1 MIYDK
6 THKRMNHT
14 ARIIVLGN
22 EKGGSGKSTTA
33 MHLAIGLLY
42 MGYRVATIDLDARQG
57 SLTRYLAN
65 RFEYISAS
73 HIQLPSPTHIPVD
86 KSYAETLQ
94 AREKEDR
101 ENLCMIVDEIKTS
114 HDFII
119 FDTPGSES
127 YLSLVAHAMAHIAI
141 TPLNDSFVDLD
152 VIARVD
158 PMSKTVKGPS
168 IYSRIVQQTREFR
181 PELRWIV
188 MRNRLS
194 SLGSK
199 NKSEMA
205 KILRELSHDFR
216 FELGEGFT
224 ERVVFRELF
233 LQGLTLL
240 DLSQKTGHS
249 LTLSELT
256 ARQEVRSLLSLILE
270 GQK

>member
-1 MIYDK
+1 
-6 THKRMNHT
+6 MNQNAH
-14 ARIIVLGN
+14 IVVLGN

-65 RFEYISAS
+65 RFEYIAS
-73 HIQLPSPTHIPVD
+73 SKLDLPSPTHVPVD
-86 KSYAETLQ
+86 KSYADTLH
-94 AREKEDR
+94 ARETEDR
-101 ENLCMIVDEIKTS
+101 ENLCMIIDEIKLH
-114 HDFII
+114 HDFVI

-127 YLSLVAHAMAHIAI
+127 YLSLVAHAMAKTVI

-158 PMSKTVKGPS
+158 SQTRDIKGPS

-181 PELRWIV
+181 PSLRWIV

-205 KILRELSHDFR
+205 SILRELSTQFR
-216 FELGEGFT
+216 FELGDGFT

-240 DLSQKTGHS
+240 DLSHKTGHS
-249 LTLSELT
+249 LTMSELT
-256 ARQEVRSLLSLILE
+256 ARQEVRSLLSLLLE